1 MRYLERRT
9 GFQVIPVH
17 SLLPSLLGGTPIEV
31 PELYQIASPSHYAS
45 GSCPPT
51 LLLQGC
57 HDFSG
62 AAPQVIQLHKSLLE
76 AGAISYLFELP
87 DTEHGFDLYKP
98 GWSPAAQAATYVT
111 ERFLASI
118 F

>member
-1 MRYLERRT
+1 MRYLESRT

-17 SLLPSLLGGTPIEV
+17 NLLPSLLGGTPTEV
-31 PELYQIASPSHYAS
+31 PELYELASPSNYAS

-51 LLLQGC
+51 LLLQGS

-62 AAPQVIQLHKSLLE
+62 VAPQVAQLHTSLLE
-76 AGAISYLFELP
+76 GGAISYLFELP

-98 GWSPAAQAATYVT
+98 GWSPAAQAATFVT
-111 ERFLASI
+111 ERFLASLS
-118 F
+118 